1 MTESNRG
8 DAGPLS
14 GPPPNPE
21 HPVTVLMVDDQLL
34 LGEAVR
40 RMLAPEKDIKF
51 YFCQDATKAVEQAVA
66 LRPTCILQDLVMP
79 GKDGLD
85 LVAEYR
91 GRPETR
97 DIPLIVLSTK
107 EDPAIKV
114 TAFRR
119 GANDYVVKLPDPL
132 ELIARIRFHSQGY
145 IAALERNAALRSL
158 VESREQLA
166 KSNAFIRQTFDR
178 YVSTEVVETL
188 LDTPGGLN
196 LGGERRLVTILL
208 SDLRGFTPIV
218 ERLPPEDVVR
228 LINIYLEEMTE
239 IIMAHKGTI
248 VEIIGDAIL
257 AVFGAPVKMD
267 DDARRAIGCAV
278 EMQVSMTYVNEKM
291 LGVGLPEVAM
301 GIGLHT
307 GEVVVGNVGSMKR
320 AKYGVVGSTVNVASR
335 IESYTVGGQVLISE
349 ETRGASRAEL
359 LIDGTLE
366 AMPKGVNKKMMLYD
380 VIGIGA
386 PYDFQISRKDEPPA
400 TIASPLDVHITL
412 FVAKRASGVA
422 VHGRLVGVSRTEL
435 RIETA
440 IEASRLSEVKVVLE
454 SREEERE
461 PPELYGKVMS
471 RREDGAMIVRITSAT
486 PAAVEVLSKLRRG

>member
-1 MTESNRG
+1 MSAPTLPGSLRP
-8 DAGPLS
+8 A
-14 GPPPNPE
+14 NPE
-21 HPVTVLMVDDQLL
+21 HPITVLMIDDQLL

-40 RMLAPEKDIKF
+40 RMLANERDIQF
-51 YFCQDATKAVEQAVA
+51 HFCQDVTKALETAAKVK
-66 LRPTCILQDLVMP
+66 PTVILVDLVMP
-79 GKDGLD
+79 GKDGLE
-85 LVAEYR
+85 LVTELR
-91 GRPETR
+91 GQTETR
-97 DIPLIVLSTK
+97 EVPIIVLSTK

-114 TAFRR
+114 SAFKS
-119 GANDYVVKLPDPL
+119 GANDYVVKLPDAL
-132 ELIARIRFHSQGY
+132 ELIARIRSHSQAY
-145 IAALERNAALRSL
+145 IAGLERNQALRDL
-158 VESREQLA
+158 LESREQLA

-178 YVSTEVVETL
+178 YVSSEVVETL
-188 LDTPGGLN
+188 LREPGALN

-218 ERLPPEDVVR
+218 ERLPPEDTVR

-239 IIMAHKGTI
+239 IIHAHKGTI
-248 VEIIGDAIL
+248 VEFIGDAIL
-257 AVFGAPVKMD
+257 AVFGAPVLMD

-291 LGVGLPEVAM
+291 VSVGLPEVAM

-320 AKYGVVGSTVNVASR
+320 MKYGVVGSTVNVASR

-359 LIDGTLE
+359 LIDGTIE
-366 AMPKGVNKKMMLYD
+366 AMPKGVNKKMTLYD

-400 TIASPLDVHITL
+400 TLASPLDVHITL

-422 VHGRLVGVSRTEL
+422 VHGRLVGASRTEL

-440 IEASRLSEVKVVLE
+440 IEASPLSEVKVVLE
-454 SREEERE
+454 AREEDRE
-461 PPELYGKVMS
+461 PPELYGKVMK
-471 RREDGAMIVRITSAT
+471 RREDGSMIVRITSAT
-486 PAAVEVLSKLRRG
+486 PAAVEVLAGLRRG